1 MEDHWNRTN
10 EILFTTF
17 INTHLQHLWLL
28 LPSVAMQS
36 KRSIIEEDEILLFS
50 RIVSVSVGSAAN
62 VLCGNVEGRK
72 PHVIAPVLRLEYRK
86 EHYGCQPIVI
96 AFVR

>member
-1 MEDHWNRTN
+1 
-10 EILFTTF
+10 
-17 INTHLQHLWLL
+17 
-28 LPSVAMQS
+28 
-36 KRSIIEEDEILLFS
+36 
-50 RIVSVSVGSAAN
+50 VSVSLGSAAN

-96 AFVR
+96 AFGR